1 MLNKTN
7 YIMSSGASV
16 LFFKKYMKSR
26 EKLILDQFNNSFWY
40 EKESNNNSLI
50 NETFNNKR
58 SKFKKEIKIKR

>member
-40 EKESNNNSLI
+40 EKESNNNNLI